1 MEYIE
6 NRTFDEIE
14 LGDTASLIR
23 TLSQEDIELFAVM
36 SGDVNPAHLDLE
48 YARSDMFHKIIAHGM
63 WGGSL
68 ISTLLGTKLPGPG
81 TIYLGQT
88 LKFKRPV
95 ALGDTITV
103 TITAVV
109 KDVQRNGITFDCT
122 CVNQKGEVVI
132 SGSADVIAPTERVK
146 RPRVILPEVF
156 LYEHGARYRNLI
168 EAAAKLDPV
177 TVAVV
182 NPLEPA
188 FLASIVEATQKNIIK
203 PIIIGPVTKIREAAE
218 FASIDITQFNI
229 REAEYGLM
237 SAIEAVRL
245 ARTGEVEALVKGN
258 LPYEDMM
265 KAVNAPDTGLA
276 TYYRMSHVFIMDV
289 PTYPRPLFLTDAVLN
304 IYPDLDTKRDIVQ
317 NAIDLAHVVG
327 LENPKVAILSAV
339 TTVNA
344 QIKSTLD
351 AAALCKMV
359 DRGQITGGIVDGPL
373 SFDTAI
379 SLQAARERGIVSP
392 VAGLADVLVVPD
404 LESGNIL
411 ARQLEYLAEAQG
423 VGVVLGARVP
433 IMLAI
438 HADSSI
444 THLASYALASLLAHK
459 RRTTTP

>member
-1 MEYIE
+1 
-6 NRTFDEIE
+6 
-14 LGDTASLIR
+14 
-23 TLSQEDIELFAVM
+23 
-36 SGDVNPAHLDLE
+36 
-48 YARSDMFHKIIAHGM
+48 
-63 WGGSL
+63 
-68 ISTLLGTKLPGPG
+68 
-81 TIYLGQT
+81 
-88 LKFKRPV
+88 
-95 ALGDTITV
+95 
-103 TITAVV
+103 
-109 KDVQRNGITFDCT
+109 
-122 CVNQKGEVVI
+122 
-132 SGSADVIAPTERVK
+132 
-146 RPRVILPEVF
+146 
-156 LYEHGARYRNLI
+156 
-168 EAAAKLDPV
+168 
-177 TVAVV
+177 
-182 NPLEPA
+182 
-188 FLASIVEATQKNIIK
+188 
-203 PIIIGPVTKIREAAE
+203 
-218 FASIDITQFNI
+218 
-229 REAEYGLM
+229 
-237 SAIEAVRL
+237 
-245 ARTGEVEALVKGN
+245 
-258 LPYEDMM
+258 
-265 KAVNAPDTGLA
+265 
-276 TYYRMSHVFIMDV
+276 
-289 PTYPRPLFLTDAVLN
+289 VLN

-423 VGVVLGARVP
+423 VGIVLGARVP

-459 RRTTTP
+459 RRNMTP